1 MNLKYFLYSIFDES
15 LFVMRKANL
24 ISQFLTDYV
33 KVIFKIYLWIV
44 TYLSTHGC
52 CLKNHVK

>member
-15 LFVMRKANL
+15 LFLMRKANL

-33 KVIFKIYLWIV
+33 KVNIQNIFMDSYLFVNPW
-44 TYLSTHGC
+44 LL
-52 CLKNHVK
+52 LKKSC

>member
-33 KVIFKIYLWIV
+33 KVNIQNIFMDSYLFVNSW
-44 TYLSTHGC
+44 LL
-52 CLKNHVK
+52 LKKSC